1 MKCTSG
7 VYRLV
12 QLSSH
17 NQLKTLSNLSWLGRE
32 DSILRMAECAEYSI
46 TATPSSGAAGLT
58 IKSYLALR
66 YESGRAGVR
75 QPLARKPSIIRPIP
89 EFSWERAR
97 KRAEEPSEP
106 LTTDPKPKLR
116 DRISIGSR

>member
-1 MKCTSG
+1 MKCTGG

-17 NQLKTLSNLSWLGRE
+17 NQLKILSNLSWLGRE

-46 TATPSSGAAGLT
+46 TATPSSGAAGLA

-89 EFSWERAR
+89 EFSRMRSALCLSWRR
-97 KRAEEPSEP
+97 
-106 LTTDPKPKLR
+106 
-116 DRISIGSR
+116 